1 MRPMRAESH
10 WLQCLE
16 IWGGTTAVDE
26 AVSVYGL
33 DLYVFSRPFRDEV
46 SGGDVYLV
54 SMCRAGNITRIMLAD
69 VAGHGTV
76 ASSLG
81 RSLRRLMRKHITTA
95 DQTQLARELN
105 REFTRRSRE
114 GRFATAVLATY
125 FAPTDHLT
133 VVNAG
138 HPPPLWYRSDRE
150 TWELL
155 EAPRPETHETA
166 DTIQVGVSNLPL
178 GIIEATP
185 YAQFAVLLEPDD
197 LVVFYTDAL
206 IETRDAE
213 GELLGTSGL
222 LELVRSVD
230 VSAYEALSSSIRSA
244 LEALRGGEASD
255 DDLTVLVLHHNAA
268 DPPRLPIGERLRVLG
283 RMMGIGRI
291 DPPTLENGRL
301 AIS

>member
-1 MRPMRAESH
+1 MTEKAPVRPMRAESH
-10 WLQCLE
+10 RLQCLE

-26 AVSVYGL
+26 AVSVHGL
-33 DLYVFSRPFRDEV
+33 DLYVFSRPFRDDV

-54 SMCRAGNITRIMLAD
+54 SMCGAGNIARIMLAD
-69 VAGHGTV
+69 VAGHGMV
-76 ASSLG
+76 ESSLG

-105 REFTRRSRE
+105 GEFTRRSTE

-125 FAPTDHLT
+125 FAPTDHLI

-178 GIIEATP
+178 GIIEPTP
-185 YAQFAVLLEPDD
+185 YAQFAVPLEPDD
-197 LVVFYTDAL
+197 LIVFYTDAL
-206 IETRDAE
+206 IEARDLE

-222 LELVRSVD
+222 LDLVRSMD
-230 VSAYEALSSSIRSA
+230 TSAFEMLSGSIRNA
-244 LEALRGGEASD
+244 LEALRGGESAD

-268 DPPRLPIGERLRVLG
+268 DPPRLSIGERLRVLG
-283 RMMGIGRI
+283 RMMGVGRI
-291 DPPTLENGRL
+291 EPSL
-301 AIS
+301 